1 MDATVATEAES
12 KNALIVGV
20 MANAMT
26 LIAKNTYH
34 VSTAMKLDDGSV
46 VVVEVPAVG
55 EATGTIATL
64 VMEQEREEI
73 VTTATEK
80 DIN

>member
-1 MDATVATEAES
+1 MDATGATEVEN

-26 LIAKNTYH
+26 IIKKNTYH
-34 VSTAMKLDDGSV
+34 VSTVMKLDDGSV

-55 EATGTIATL
+55 EAIGMTATL
-64 VMEQEREEI
+64 VGEPVQKEI
-73 VTTATEK
+73 VTTATEA
-80 DIN
+80 DIR